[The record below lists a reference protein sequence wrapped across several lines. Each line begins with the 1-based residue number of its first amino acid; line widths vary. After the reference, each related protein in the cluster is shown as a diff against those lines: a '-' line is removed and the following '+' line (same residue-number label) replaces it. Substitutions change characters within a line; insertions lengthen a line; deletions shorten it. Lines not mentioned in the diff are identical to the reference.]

1 MADTEETTEETES
14 TYVPGGRSQ
23 TAIHQGQVDWVA
35 EEHDIDMSEMS
46 PAEIISIAYAT
57 RNAWRKTEAY
67 AALKAEVAEQ
77 REAEKAER
85 AEARAARK
93 AEREAAKAAAEA
105 AAAEAGDE
113 DAKPARKRKAPA
125 KKAADSK
132 PARNR
137 KGNAAAAIEDDG
149 DDENPFD

>member
-23 TAIHQGQVDWVA
+23 TAIHQGQVDWIA
-35 EEHDIDMSEMS
+35 EEHDIDLAEST

-67 AALKAEVAEQ
+67 AELKAEVAEQ

-105 AAAEAGDE
+105 EAAEAEDGDAKPARKGKNAAATKAA
-113 DAKPARKRKAPA
+113 AKPARKRKS
-125 KKAADSK
+125 KAAAS
-132 PARNR
+132 
-137 KGNAAAAIEDDG
+137 DDG